1 MSGRLLSPESLRQ
14 DDAGILEIAIVPTFN
29 SESALSSTSYVSPDA
44 FFWRAL
50 EIWPETGEGHNAF

>member
-1 MSGRLLSPESLRQ
+1 MPGRPLISESLRQ

-29 SESALSSTSYVSPDA
+29 SESALSSTSFASPDA
-44 FFWRAL
+44 FSWRAL